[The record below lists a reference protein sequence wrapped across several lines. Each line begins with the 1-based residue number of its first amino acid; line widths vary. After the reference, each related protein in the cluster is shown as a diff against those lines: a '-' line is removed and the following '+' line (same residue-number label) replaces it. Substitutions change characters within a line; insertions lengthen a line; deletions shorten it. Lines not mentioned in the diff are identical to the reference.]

1 MILPILN
8 FLCYLGLIWVWFEF
22 YFRGLSTIKSNVR
35 DKPIS
40 VRVNVW
46 FNERVT
52 TEELYENTD
61 KMEIMKRD
69 FIGTSSKYDRKVAN
83 RINQWF
89 FFVFWRSIL
98 VINYTKWYFLP
109 TYVVL
114 YLFQSQKARLVN
126 PTPTYQFSS
135 TSFSFDLGQ
144 QFDFCFLSK
153 VSQ

>member
-83 RINQWF
+83 RINQ
-89 FFVFWRSIL
+89 
-98 VINYTKWYFLP
+98 
-109 TYVVL
+109 
-114 YLFQSQKARLVN
+114 
-126 PTPTYQFSS
+126 
-135 TSFSFDLGQ
+135 
-144 QFDFCFLSK
+144 
-153 VSQ
+153 